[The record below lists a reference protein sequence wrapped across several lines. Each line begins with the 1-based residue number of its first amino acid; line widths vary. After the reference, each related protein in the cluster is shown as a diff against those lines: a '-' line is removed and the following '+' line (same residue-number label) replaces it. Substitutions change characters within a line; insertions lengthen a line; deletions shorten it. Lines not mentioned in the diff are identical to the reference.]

1 MTIRRNILRLLDIL
15 ALATMIGAL
24 VMTLAGCALPVRAVP
39 SDKPI
44 LVAPVGTQ
52 HPQEDG
58 STALNPGLPQPKAED
73 YKPAAGVG
81 WAGWANGLLTVA
93 GLVLGGTGVGAWAL
107 PLIGKAK
114 TAIRI
119 ASELADQC
127 AAAETDK
134 DVEIAKSLAA
144 AKQEALGVR
153 TLTNKARRKTTN
165 V

>member
-1 MTIRRNILRLLDIL
+1 MTFRKNFFRLLDLL
-15 ALATMIGAL
+15 ALATMIGVL
-24 VMTLAGCALPVRAVP
+24 VLTLGGCALPVRAVP

-58 STALNPGLPQPKAED
+58 SVALNPGLPQPKAED
-73 YKPAAGVG
+73 FKPAGG
-81 WAGWANGLLTVA
+81 NWATWANGLLTVA

-119 ASELADQC
+119 ASELADRC

-144 AKQEALGVR
+144 TAQEAAGVR
-153 TLTNKARRKTTN
+153 TLTNKARRKN